1 MTNKNFIDFLHE
13 NSPLDFAR
21 MMFEKS
27 SEDGVL
33 ILRNWY
39 DVDCEDLLTYNDYR
53 IKINWS
59 EEDLNKVIDIYTK
72 LYNEIGIISKYY
84 DELDGTYETATK
96 VLKDKSILHTY
107 NCFIAPFDKNKNIKY
122 QVFGRVGDE
131 LCAYELIAHS
141 QRLCKL
147 LVLKAPKRIIHYELK
162 MFFASLA
169 MYMCGK
175 SIEKIC

>member
-13 NSPLDFAR
+13 NTPLDFAR

-59 EEDLNKVIDIYTK
+59 EEDLNKAIDIYTK

-107 NCFIAPFDKNKNIKY
+107 NCFIAPFDIELFCRNRLSYFCGTYTYIFKCIFFGIKA
-122 QVFGRVGDE
+122 QHDLSGHGF
-131 LCAYELIAHS
+131 LKLI
-141 QRLCKL
+141 
-147 LVLKAPKRIIHYELK
+147 
-162 MFFASLA
+162 
-169 MYMCGK
+169 
-175 SIEKIC
+175 

>member
-96 VLKDKSILHTY
+96 VLKDK
-107 NCFIAPFDKNKNIKY
+107 Y
-122 QVFGRVGDE
+122 QVFGRGGDE
-131 LCAYELIAHS
+131 LCAYELITHS

-147 LVLKAPKRIIHYELK
+147 LSLKAPKRIIHYELK

-169 MYMCGK
+169 MYMCGE
-175 SIEKIC
+175 SIEKI